1 MKIIEVPEFRVLA
14 EYVNLAMPFAYHVL
28 LRSLST
34 ASLRA
39 TVQTLEIDEYN
50 EVEVLGQGFNIYYQ
64 MGTIRYEKT
73 MPFEHV
79 LEVLI
84 EVYAA
89 VFAE

>member
-1 MKIIEVPEFRVLA
+1 
-14 EYVNLAMPFAYHVL
+14 MPFAHHVL

-39 TVQTLEIDEYN
+39 TVQTLKVDEYN

-73 MPFEHV
+73 MPFKHV